1 MMQQYNI
8 LFPVYAESEQ
18 EAKALEIEFKEFMR
32 QKYNQ
37 DIYVRADKLTNLLR
51 RFGNNPIINNAL
63 R

>member
-8 LFPVYAESEQ
+8 LFPVYAETEQ
-18 EAKALEIEFKEFMR
+18 EAKALEADFKEFMR

-37 DIYVRADKLTNLLR
+37 DIFVRAAKLSDLLH
-51 RFGNNPIINNAL
+51 RFGNNAIVNNAL

>member
-1 MMQQYNI
+1 MLAHYEVT
-8 LFPVYAESEQ
+8 LHVYAESEQ
-18 EAKALEIEFKEFMR
+18 EAKELESELKEFVR

-37 DIYVRADKLTNLLR
+37 GIYVRADKLTNLLR